1 MTKSQWEVTD
11 ELKAKM
17 RLMDNPELDPE
28 DVANVE
34 ADHDN
39 SK

>member
-1 MTKSQWEVTD
+1 MSDWEVTD

-17 RLMDNPELDPE
+17 RLMDNPELDPA
-28 DVANVE
+28 DVKE
-34 ADHDN
+34 PHDDD

>member
-17 RLMDNPELDPE
+17 RLMDNPDLDPA
-28 DVANVE
+28 DVEE
-34 ADHDN
+34 ADHDD

>member
-1 MTKSQWEVTD
+1 MTKSQWEVTE

-17 RLMDNPELDPE
+17 RLMDNPELDPA
-28 DVANVE
+28 DVEETN
-34 ADHDN
+34 DDD

>member
-11 ELKAKM
+11 ELKQKM
-17 RLMDNPELDPE
+17 ALMDNPDLDPE
-28 DVANVE
+28 DVEETNN
-34 ADHDN
+34 DN

>member
-11 ELKAKM
+11 ELKQKM
-17 RLMDNPELDPE
+17 ALMDNPALDPA
-28 DVANVE
+28 DVEE
-34 ADHDN
+34 ADHDD

>member
-1 MTKSQWEVTD
+1 MSDWEVTD

-17 RLMDNPELDPE
+17 RLMDNPELDPA
-28 DVANVE
+28 DVKE
-34 ADHDN
+34 TDHDN

>member
-1 MTKSQWEVTD
+1 MSEKDWIVTD

-17 RLMDNPELDPE
+17 RLMDNPELDPA
-28 DVANVE
+28 DVEEANN
-34 ADHDN
+34 DD

>member
-1 MTKSQWEVTD
+1 MGENQWEVTE

-17 RLMDNPELDPE
+17 RLMDNPELDPA
-28 DVANVE
+28 DVEEV
-34 ADHDN
+34 DHDD

>member
-1 MTKSQWEVTD
+1 MSDWEVTD
-11 ELKAKM
+11 ELKQKM
-17 RLMDNPELDPE
+17 ALMDNPELDPE
-28 DVANVE
+28 DVADVEE